1 MTHIVGLVVPKL
13 HLLTPFEVTCW
24 SYGPYMDWLVV
35 WNICFFHSV
44 GNVII
49 PTDALH
55 DFSEGRSTTK
65 QWRFPIGP
73 PPQSSTFPGIFH
85 KSSIQGTPTVHPGR
99 PKLKMREHLTNPELR
114 MFVVHGMLTKS
125 LSDFEPNNGYIP
137 VILFDKVWFG
147 KLEIELID
155 LCGDHE
161 DIMGY
166 YRLNT
171 YKLYIYINSYKQ
183 YIQLK
188 NKTSTW

>member
-1 MTHIVGLVVPKL
+1 VP
-13 HLLTPFEVTCW
+13 HLF
-24 SYGPYMDWLVV
+24 GM
-35 WNICFFHSV
+35 ICEV

-49 PTDALH
+49 PTDALQ

-73 PPQSSTFPGIFH
+73 LSSSTFPGIFH

-137 VILFDKVWFG
+137 VILFDKV
-147 KLEIELID
+147 
-155 LCGDHE
+155 
-161 DIMGY
+161 
-166 YRLNT
+166 
-171 YKLYIYINSYKQ
+171 
-183 YIQLK
+183 
-188 NKTSTW
+188 